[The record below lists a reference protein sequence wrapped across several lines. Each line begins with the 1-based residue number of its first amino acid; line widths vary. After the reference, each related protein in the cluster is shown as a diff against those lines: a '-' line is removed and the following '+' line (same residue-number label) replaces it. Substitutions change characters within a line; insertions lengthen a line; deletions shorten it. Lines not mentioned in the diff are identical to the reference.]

1 MKKIAIVCLGAALM
15 CMGGKTMAQKTKSF
29 SGSIKFEIK
38 YEGDFEPQQLAN
50 APREVNKVIFGNFT
64 KTTQLLGGGGVVRHQ
79 IDMLDS
85 MLILIDAATEKVAI
99 GIPIK
104 KKDEGEE
111 SEKNYKIV
119 KRTDT
124 KNICGYECQGYDI
137 NITVKDEDEE
147 EDKIVTYTMYT
158 TTEIGI
164 DSNINKN
171 SIPGLQGYPLYT
183 SQPAGENKTVISQAV
198 EVKKKKINP
207 IEFSIPSN
215 YKYYTIE
222 QWNEYIRAM
231 QGDASS
237 DDDED
242 F

>member
-1 MKKIAIVCLGAALM
+1 MRKFAVICLSAAMLTVCGNA
-15 CMGGKTMAQKTKSF
+15 MAQKTKSF
-29 SGSIKFEIK
+29 AGNIKFEIK

-50 APREVNKVIFGNFT
+50 APREVDKIVFNNFT
-64 KTTQLLGGGGVVRHQ
+64 KITQNMGSTVRHQ
-79 IDMLDS
+79 IDMVDS
-85 MLILIDAATEKVAI
+85 MLILIDAGTEKVAI

-104 KKDEGEE
+104 KNEEDEE
-111 SEKNYKIV
+111 SKKNFAIV

-137 NITVKDEDEE
+137 NITVKEEDEE
-147 EDKIVTYTMYT
+147 DEKTITYTMYT

-183 SQPAGENKTVISQAV
+183 LQPAGENKTIISQAI
-198 EVKKKKINP
+198 EVKKRKIKP
-207 IEFSIPSN
+207 IEFAIPSN
-215 YKYYTIE
+215 YKYYTVE
-222 QWNEYIRAM
+222 QWNEYVRTI
-231 QGDASS
+231 QGGASS
-237 DDDED
+237 EDEDED